1 MAVDSKAVV
10 VVDNTAVEDI
20 PVEDIPVEDIPV
32 AGTAEVDTPVAVEV
46 QFPDRKF

>member
-10 VVDNTAVEDI
+10 VVDNTA
-20 PVEDIPVEDIPV
+20 VEDIPV